1 MEYLATILEYLITGI
16 EVISTLILLTGFFRA
31 LKHFLLV
38 EYRNVRGQGKL
49 TDLLQLRREIG
60 SYILLG
66 LDFYIISDIISSMVR
81 PELNEL
87 INLAIIVVL
96 RTTIGYFLGREI
108 AELAQERSEE

>member
-1 MEYLATILEYLITGI
+1 MESLYTILEYLIVGI
-16 EVISTLILLTGFFRA
+16 EIISTLILLTGF
-31 LKHFLLV
+31 LKAMKDFLRL
-38 EYRNVRGQGKL
+38 EYRSLRGRGKL
-49 TDLLQLRREIG
+49 TDVLGLRREIG

-96 RTTIGYFLGREI
+96 RTTIGYFLGREV
-108 AELAQERSEE
+108 AELAEVE